1 MDKKFDDKSVL
12 ENISQLYLN
21 KSSFKAVPVQK
32 QEHQNW
38 LRLFQIDEI
47 TFEEKAPRKEALENV
62 LGALRIEG
70 VNVVYILLGSKTG
83 VKIYL
88 GVAQD
93 TSFPKVNIHD
103 IGTNILEP
111 AFKGN
116 FRGSKIRALSNEN
129 GEQDCVVNKIF
140 DMRRS
145 AMLEGV
151 PGVAQKNNDDG
162 HFQGVDRL
170 IDSMLGTEF
179 CVLVLAKALSKDEIA
194 KCEKDVFFLYNSQTI
209 ISKVSHQESTS
220 RSDTEGTSA
229 SDGTNSGESHSIAKN
244 FSESKNDSTTNGS
257 SSGSSSS
264 SKSSSTTHGTSESGG
279 TTSTDGDSSGKNHSD
294 TSSKSHT
301 DGVGSAVT
309 REIVNKHSQN
319 FIKFLDEV
327 QIPRLDY
334 GSGKGIFV
342 TSTFLFANTHL
353 ELNRLANI
361 ASSIWAGETGNKVSF
376 DIVSL
381 QGKRGSDGS
390 DNSVN
395 EKIIRDTILEF
406 QLPKCMFSKNP
417 CDEERYFRTA
427 LSQVEFDG
435 KYYFGNWLTSKELAV
450 IAGIPQK
457 EVVGVNLREEVEF
470 GLNYPETAKDDQ
482 IALGNL
488 VISGSEQKQIPVYLK
503 KDVLDKH
510 VFVSGV
516 TGSGKT
522 TTCMQLLEAA
532 DCPFMVIEP
541 AKREYR
547 ALLKKRRDVLVFTIG
562 DVRKTPFRLNPFEFY
577 PHESITSHVD
587 MIKACIESS
596 SDMEAAIPQ
605 IIERSIYECYR
616 DYGWNIDTNE
626 NDLFKDPFAKGVRS
640 FPTMEDVI
648 NKSKDVVK
656 DFGFS
661 ERLEGEYRGSILAYM
676 SGLVVGA
683 KGVMLNVHRSM
694 DFEQLLEKNVVL
706 ELEDIKSSNEK
717 ALLMGFIFCNIN
729 EAIKSR
735 HAKNPCQKHIT
746 LIEEAHRLLTSVAP
760 GENQSRKLAV
770 DSFTDMLAEVRKY
783 GESLII
789 VDQIPN
795 KLTSEVLKNTNTK
808 IVHRLFAQDDK
819 DAIGNT
825 MALSSEQKKFLSNL
839 VAGRAILF
847 SQDFPKAI
855 QVQINQS
862 VDTVAMNQI
871 SDADLLNPVYDFY
884 VDHYLD
890 GSLIP
895 GNYWRQKPTRKELV
909 EKVLFVANNLP
920 YYKDMLNN
928 VVSVTT
934 SCNEAEVA
942 IGKFRKKG
950 VIDYDDIRLMNLCLN
965 PNVDEDVT
973 EKIVEFIKS
982 DFGCNFGPK
991 EINSIK
997 NAIREVIVQTKS

>member
-1 MDKKFDDKSVL
+1 MSANFNDKNVL
-12 ENISQLYLN
+12 ENLSQLYLN
-21 KSSFKAVPVQK
+21 KSSFKVVPAEK

-93 TSFPKVNIHD
+93 TSFPKVNIPD

-116 FRGSKIRALSNEN
+116 FRGSKIRALNNEN
-129 GEQDCVVNKIF
+129 GEQDAVVKKIF
-140 DMRRS
+140 NMRRS

-151 PGVAQKNNDDG
+151 PGVSQKNDDDG

-179 CVLVLAKALSKDEIA
+179 CVLVLAKALNKEEIA
-194 KCEKDVFFLYNSQTI
+194 KCEKDVFFLYNSQAV
-209 ISKVSHQESTS
+209 ISKASHQENSSQSKTVGSSNSEGENSGKTS
-220 RSDTEGTSA
+220 SSATTVNEGT
-229 SDGTNSGESHSIAKN
+229 
-244 FSESKNDSTTNGS
+244 NDSTTTGSSKGS
-257 SSGSSSS
+257 SSNSSSS
-264 SKSSSTTHGTSESGG
+264 SKTHGSSHSGG
-279 TTSTDGDSSGKNHSD
+279 TTTTKGNNSGKSITKSQSESVANSSG
-294 TSSKSHT
+294 TSI
-301 DGVGSAVT
+301 T
-309 REIVNKHSQN
+309 REVVNKHSQN
-319 FIKFLDEV
+319 FIKYLDDV

-334 GSGKGIFV
+334 GSGKGIFI
-342 TSTFLFANTHL
+342 TSTFLFANTQL
-353 ELNRLANI
+353 ELDRLANI
-361 ASSIWAGETGNKVSF
+361 SSSIWAGETGNKVSF
-376 DIVSL
+376 DVVSL
-381 QGKRGSDGS
+381 RDYWNVLSGNVGNG
-390 DNSVN
+390 NV
-395 EKIIRDTILEF
+395 IREAIQEF
-406 QLPKCMFSKNP
+406 QLPKCVFSKNP

-427 LSQVEFDG
+427 LSQIESNG
-435 KYYFGNWLTSKELAV
+435 KYYFGNWLTSKELAI

-470 GLNYPETAKDDQ
+470 GLNYPETSEDNQ
-482 IALGNL
+482 MSLGNL
-488 VISGSEQKQIPVYLK
+488 VISGSVQKQIPVYLK

-532 DCPFMVIEP
+532 NCPFMVIEP

-547 ALLKKRRDVLVFTIG
+547 ALLKSCKDILVFTIG

-605 IIERSIYECYR
+605 IIERSIYECYK

-626 NDLFKDPFAKGVRS
+626 NDLFDDPFAKGVRS
-640 FPTMEDVI
+640 FPTMGDVI
-648 NKSKDVVK
+648 DKSKEVVK
-656 DFGFS
+656 NFGFS

-683 KGVMLNVHRSM
+683 KGVMLNVYRSM
-694 DFEQLLEKNVVL
+694 DFEELLEKKVVL
-706 ELEDIKSSNEK
+706 ELEDVKSSNEK

-735 HAKNPCQKHIT
+735 HAKNPCKKHIT
-746 LIEEAHRLLTSVAP
+746 LIEEAHRLLAFVAP

-839 VAGRAILF
+839 VAGRAVVF
-847 SQDFPKAI
+847 SQEFPKAV
-855 QVQINQS
+855 QVQITQS
-862 VDTVAMNQI
+862 VNTVSKEQI
-871 SDADLLNPVYDFY
+871 SDDDLLRPVYDFF
-884 VDHYLD
+884 VDHYTD
-890 GSLIP
+890 SSLIP
-895 GNYWRQKPTRKELV
+895 CGYWQKKPNRKNLV
-909 EKVLFVANNLP
+909 EKVMFVANNLP
-920 YYKDMLNN
+920 YYKEMLYSILNAASN
-928 VVSVTT
+928 IL
-934 SCNEAEVA
+934 EAGPS
-942 IGKFRKKG
+942 INKFKKKG
-950 VIDYDDIRLMNLCLN
+950 VCEKDDIHLLNLCLN
-965 PNVDEDVT
+965 PNVEEET
-973 EKIVEFIKS
+973 SMRIVVFIKS
-982 DFGCNFGPK
+982 DFGCGYGPK
-991 EINSIK
+991 DVNLLINTIK
-997 NAIREVIVQTKS
+997 NIIIQKQ